1 MRSARAVFR
10 VKALTSSKDG
20 SPQPRFGGV
29 PKTNRAQRVPFAAA
43 PCGGRQV
50 RRQAAHHSS
59 CRRRRTLRFVR
70 WRFFAGFGPRIVSCD
85 STAARCRPHAADGR
99 FAGKPLTARPAA
111 VGERCDSYDGAFSQ
125 FGSRTV
131 SCDSTAARRR
141 PPPCGGRQV
150 RRQAAHCPSCRRRR
164 TLRFVRWR
172 FFAGFGPRTV
182 SCDSTAARR
191 RPGRRAATHVPLDV
205 PFRSARAET
214 RSDAAPTARRFLAEA
229 CTLPAGSLPLPPLDD
244 KSRTASPLP
253 SARPSPLASAAKS
266 IAAARSKDRQRRLL
280 HA

>member
-1 MRSARAVFR
+1 MRNRPSALSRRSGDSVFWGGDAFGACCFSGESLDLVKGRQPAAALWRSAENKSRA
-10 VKALTSSKDG
+10 AC
-20 SPQPRFGGV
+20 
-29 PKTNRAQRVPFAAA
+29 A
-43 PCGGRQV
+43 V
-50 RRQAAHHSS
+50 RRRPMWRTAGSQASRSPLVLPPPANVAIRTMALL
-59 CRRRRTLRFVR
+59 RRLRSENRFVR
-70 WRFFAGFGPRIVSCD
+70 QHGS
-85 STAARCRPHAADGR
+85 
-99 FAGKPLTARPAA
+99 PL
-111 VGERCDSYDGAFSQ
+111 
-125 FGSRTV
+125 
-131 SCDSTAARRR
+131 

-150 RRQAAHCPSCRRRR
+150 RRQAAHRSSCRRRR

>member
-50 RRQAAHHSS
+50 RRQAAHRS
-59 CRRRRTLRFVR
+59 
-70 WRFFAGFGPRIVSCD
+70 
-85 STAARCRPHAADGR
+85 
-99 FAGKPLTARPAA
+99 
-111 VGERCDSYDGAFSQ
+111 
-125 FGSRTV
+125 
-131 SCDSTAARRR
+131 
-141 PPPCGGRQV
+141 
-150 RRQAAHCPSCRRRR
+150 SCRRRR